1 MPYKFIEHT
10 ADIAVEVEGRTIEE
24 LFISSFYAWKDAVIE
39 ILSNR
44 KNDHSKKFL
53 FNANSIEELLIEMLS
68 ELNYQLY
75 TKKWIALSIKKL
87 MIQKHNGNYHLE
99 IEVLGQSFNPNYHFI
114 KEEIKAV
121 TFHQMKIEER
131 NGNYFTRIVFD
142 I

>member
-10 ADIAVEVEGRTIEE
+10 ADIAVEVEGKTIEK
-24 LFISSFYAWKDAVIE
+24 LFTSSFYAWRDAVLE
-39 ILSNR
+39 LNNM

-53 FNANSIEELLIEMLS
+53 FNANSTEELLIEMLS

-75 TKKWIALSIKKL
+75 TKKWTALSIKKL
-87 MIQKHNGNYHLE
+87 MIQKLNESYHLE
-99 IEVLGQSFNPNYHFI
+99 VEVFGQSFNPNNHLI

>member
-10 ADIAVEVEGRTIEE
+10 ADIAVEVEGKTIEE
-24 LFISSFYAWKDAVIE
+24 LFTSSFYAWRDAVLELNNI
-39 ILSNR
+39 

-53 FNANSIEELLIEMLS
+53 FNANSTEELLIEMLS

-87 MIQKHNGNYHLE
+87 MIQKLNESYHLE
-99 IEVLGQSFNPNYHFI
+99 VEVFGQSFNPDNHFI

-121 TFHQMKIEER
+121 TFHQMNIEER
-131 NGNYFTRIVFD
+131 NGTYFTRIVFD

>member
-10 ADIAVEVEGRTIEE
+10 ADIAVEVEGKTIEE
-24 LFISSFYAWKDAVIE
+24 LFTSSFYAWRDAVLDLNNI
-39 ILSNR
+39 

-53 FNANSIEELLIEMLS
+53 FNANSTEELLIEMLS

-87 MIQKHNGNYHLE
+87 MIQKLNESYHLE
-99 IEVLGQSFNPNYHFI
+99 VEVFGQSFNPDNHFI

-121 TFHQMKIEER
+121 TFHQMNIEER
-131 NGNYFTRIVFD
+131 NGTYFTRIVFD